1 MTDEPLIRPPD
12 ISIDGTMLDPGSG
25 LRRDSPRP
33 IALRNAAY
41 NAGFDWDTL
50 FYDCYRVGRHVVLQ
64 GPPFLNLLAPL
75 LASAP
80 LNRRWFGRARPI
92 SINKRGEIW
101 LRNNTDTLALTG
113 PDTLA
118 LTGTDT
124 LALVGP
130 IGTYR
135 LTIQP
140 DMAPLFA
147 GRRVIH
153 TLSKDNAPRWIH
165 DWVRFYQSEHGADAV
180 LIHDNGSSL
189 YSTAELQ
196 AGLRAAFPAM
206 VIHVVSWPF
215 RYGPQGGM
223 AGAVNGQEAPW
234 DSDFCQTG
242 SMQHARLRFL
252 RTAKSVLNVDID
264 ELVLSNRG
272 RSIFAATEQTRHG
285 FIKFPGQWISGASP
299 NPVRQDMCRHAD
311 FIHRDRA
318 ETRQCP
324 PKWCIVPA
332 RHNPFRTSWSVH
344 NLFGSRHNRHLD
356 SEFTYRHMT
365 AISNSW
371 KEDRSVT
378 SRIDPGESSEDRA
391 LIAAFLRA
399 GLAPHI

>member
-1 MTDEPLIRPPD
+1 MTDEPPIRQ
-12 ISIDGTMLDPGSG
+12 SGTLLDPGSG

-41 NAGFDWDTL
+41 DAGFDWDTL
-50 FYDCYRVGRHVVLQ
+50 FYDCYRVAGHVVLQ

-101 LRNNTDTLALTG
+101 LRSDTG
-113 PDTLA
+113 TLA

-189 YSTAELQ
+189 YSAAELQ
-196 AGLRAAFPAM
+196 AGLRTAFPAM
-206 VIHVVSWPF
+206 VIHVISWPF

-264 ELVLSNRG
+264 ELVLSDRG

-285 FIKFPGQWISGASP
+285 FIKFPGQWISAASP

-311 FIHRDRA
+311 FIHRDRT

-371 KEDRSVT
+371 KEDRGVT
-378 SRIDPGESSEDRA
+378 SRFDPDDYGEDRA
-391 LIAAFLRA
+391 LMAAFLRA
-399 GLAPHI
+399 GLAPHN